1 MDRRDFIKYGV
12 TALAAGAIIPETRKA
27 HGRVQEKT
35 LNPPGEIDR
44 IALVRRH
51 NLSFTKADVMNVLT
65 VGNGNFAFG
74 MDITGLQTFE
84 AEYNSGIPLSTMS
97 HWGWHDQLNPKG
109 YVPADYPYTRIKDCQ
124 GREVPYLMVKHTP
137 ELEAEA
143 NFLYAL
149 TTRINLGKVAL
160 LLTHPDGKPVSLG
173 EIENPRQSLDLWTG
187 VAESRFTLDDKPV
200 RVVTCCHGE
209 RDQIGVRIESPLISS
224 GNLKALIGYPYASRA
239 WNGNGADWSQP
250 NAYETRM
257 SRNGKNRVDFHC
269 ILDATQYDSAVV
281 WKGEAELTPSQP
293 HQYTLASASPVL
305 EFIVAFSPVSLGR
318 ELPDYSKT
326 IASSENHWSHYWTKG
341 GVVDLSESR
350 DERWNELERR
360 IVLSQYLIH
369 INSSGE
375 LPPQE
380 TGLTCNSWYGK
391 FHLEMHWWHAAHF
404 ALWGRP
410 ELLERSLPFY
420 ERILPAA
427 KARAAFQGF
436 KGARWPKSCGP
447 SGYQAPQDIE
457 ACLVW
462 QQPHQIMY
470 AELAY
475 QAHPYRYTLE
485 LYKDRVFQTAE
496 FLSSFAERAPNSKYY
511 QLGPPIMGAGEVY
524 SDYPHQWNPTF
535 ELAYF
540 HWALNIAQL
549 WRERL
554 GLPAEPHWEEVKN
567 HLSPLTVRDG
577 LYVESETDPHTFDTP
592 GQAVSHPCLVAPL
605 GILDG
610 AMTNRETMRRTIDQI
625 KTKWNWDTTW
635 GWDYPMLAMTAAR
648 LGDPKLAL
656 EFLLLKVTKNTYL
669 PNGHNFQGGPL
680 PLYLPGNGGLLYAI
694 ALMAAGWR
702 GGPKKHAPG
711 FPDDGSW
718 GVKHE
723 GLSPAL

>member
-12 TALAAGAIIPETRKA
+12 TAFTAGAIIADSETAK
-27 HGRVQEKT
+27 GRNAQLDNMKK
-35 LNPPGEIDR
+35 GAIDR
-44 IALVRRH
+44 TALVRRH
-51 NLSFTKADVMNVLT
+51 NPSFTKADIMNVLT

-84 AEYNSGIPLSTMS
+84 GEYNAGIPLSTMS
-97 HWGWHDQLNPKG
+97 HWGWHDQRNPNG
-109 YVPADYPYTRIKDCQ
+109 YVPEDYPYTLIKDCQ
-124 GREVPYLMVKHTP
+124 GREVPYLMVKNTP
-137 ELEAEA
+137 ELQAEA

-149 TTRINLGKVAL
+149 TTRIDLAKVAL
-160 LLTHPDGKPVSLG
+160 VLTHADGKPAVFAD
-173 EIENPRQSLDLWTG
+173 IENPLQTLDLWTG
-187 VAESRFTLDDKPV
+187 VANSRFTFDGKPV

-209 RDQIGVRIESPLISS
+209 RDQIGVRIESPLIST
-224 GNLKALIGYPYASRA
+224 GNLKALIGYPYASAA
-239 WNGNGADWSQP
+239 WNLNGADWSQP
-250 NAYETRM
+250 NAYETQM
-257 SRNGKNRVDFHC
+257 SRSGKNRVDFHC
-269 ILDATQYDSAVV
+269 VLDSTRYNSAVV
-281 WKGEAELTPSQP
+281 WKGEVALTPSEP
-293 HQYTLASASPVL
+293 HQYLLASGSSSM
-305 EFIVAFSPVSLGR
+305 EFVVAFSPAKLER
-318 ELPDYSKT
+318 DIPDFSKT
-326 IASSENHWSHYWTKG
+326 LAASEKHWREYWTKG

-350 DERWNELERR
+350 DERWSELERR
-360 IVLSQYLIH
+360 IILSQYLIH

-420 ERILPAA
+420 ERIFSAA
-427 KARAAFQGF
+427 KERAHHQGF

-462 QQPHQIMY
+462 QQPHQMMY

-475 QAHPYRYTLE
+475 QAHPNRHTLE
-485 LYKDRVFQTAE
+485 MYKERVFQTAE
-496 FLSSFAERAPNSKYY
+496 FLSSFAETPRNSSYY

-535 ELAYF
+535 ELAYW

-549 WRERL
+549 WRKRL
-554 GLPAEPHWEEVKN
+554 GVPAEPHWEDVRN
-567 HLSPLTVRDG
+567 NLTPLTVRDG
-577 LYVESETDPHTFDTP
+577 LYVESQTDPHTFDKP

-610 AMTNRETMRRTIDQI
+610 AMVNRETMRKTID
-625 KTKWNWDTTW
+625 KLKSAWNWDSTW

-648 LGDPKLAL
+648 LDEPELAL
-656 EFLLLKVTKNTYL
+656 EFLLMKVTKNTYL

-694 ALMAAGWR
+694 ALMVAGWR
-702 GGPKKHAPG
+702 GGPKRHAPG
-711 FPDDGSW
+711 FPNDGGWTVRS
-718 GVKHE
+718 E
-723 GLSPAL
+723 GLLPAL